1 MIAYLKGKIK
11 IKNPN
16 LLILDVNNVGY
27 EIHISFQTFQKLKDT
42 GAEEEILIHTIHKE
56 DIFQLYG
63 FKTEEEK
70 ELFKILLS
78 ISGIGPKMALGIM
91 SKVDNETFKQAV
103 SQQDINLLTS
113 VGGIGKKRAEKLL
126 FELKEKFGKLYG
138 MESVPFTGLRHKIQE
153 EAIMALEGLGYSK
166 SEALNRINNI
176 SFNEEMT
183 LEELIK
189 KALGSGQCQ

>member
-1 MIAYLKGKIK
+1 MIAYLKGNIK

-16 LLILDVNNVGY
+16 FLVLDVNNVGY

-56 DIFQLYG
+56 DMYNLYG

-70 ELFKILLS
+70 EVFKILLS
-78 ISGIGPKMALGIM
+78 VSGIGPKMALGIM

-103 SQQDINLLTS
+103 SQQNIDLLTS
-113 VGGIGKKRAEKLL
+113 VGGIGKKRAEKLV

-138 MESVPFTGLRHKIQE
+138 MESVPFTGVRHKVQE

-166 SEALNRINNI
+166 TEALNRINNI
-176 SFNEEMT
+176 SFNEDMP

-189 KALGSGQCQ
+189 KALGS